1 LGQIRSGN
9 AGGTKLSIWNQATET
24 ISSFDWVSQHLFHA
38 LNFIIK
44 PRKCERENPNTM
56 INDRRDNFAIEETV
70 LSGLRTHSLKL

>member
-1 LGQIRSGN
+1 
-9 AGGTKLSIWNQATET
+9 
-24 ISSFDWVSQHLFHA
+24 VSQHLFHA